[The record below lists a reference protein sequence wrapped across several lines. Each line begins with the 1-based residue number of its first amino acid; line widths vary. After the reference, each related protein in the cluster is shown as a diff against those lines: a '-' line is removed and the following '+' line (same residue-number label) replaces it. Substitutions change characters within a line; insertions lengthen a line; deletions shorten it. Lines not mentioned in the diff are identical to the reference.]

1 MKSYWWSKF
10 KVNVTSCPSHSYECH
25 LGGKH
30 LAQKTEGW
38 HTYSVFF
45 NQCVQVF
52 VEVDAQTTQ
61 HTITPHV
68 DVFILKQT
76 LHDSMLVSVR
86 GTLTCMCW
94 GRQDT
99 DLNRGGCSSVA
110 RGVILWLKVSSF
122 IPGSDCPHVKVC
134 FSKPSTL
141 HESWLPPQNCEC
153 GNWVNEKKPL

>member
-10 KVNVTSCPSHSYECH
+10 NVNVTSCPSHSYECH

-38 HTYSVFF
+38 HTYRVFF

-52 VEVDAQTTQ
+52 VEVDAQATQ

-141 HESWLPPQNCEC
+141 HKSWLPPQNCEC